1 MPCSVV
7 GTRAIP
13 HLRRRE
19 PRRSL
24 IRLIKRNPALERASC
39 EPSRRW
45 LLHLERGGQEE
56 GPGRDPLLAY
66 HEKITNDNHST
77 GVRAGPFPRRRG
89 RARSTWRVEGAGLRV
104 RDAVWC
110 KVREHRMQETDVP
123 SRVLI
128 WDIRIYF
135 RRTRASSRASAAH
148 PRPRSPRSRGRWKQ
162 RICSAVAAQQ
172 CPAGTHRTGHPARSE
187 PAAPRQLTE
196 PCRGRWR
203 GGAPSRRP
211 DRATKLPARAQRRPR
226 AVSDPKAATPAGQRL
241 QRHSTR

>member
-1 MPCSVV
+1 M
-7 GTRAIP
+7 T
-13 HLRRRE
+13 
-19 PRRSL
+19 
-24 IRLIKRNPALERASC
+24 
-39 EPSRRW
+39 
-45 LLHLERGGQEE
+45 
-56 GPGRDPLLAY
+56 
-66 HEKITNDNHST
+66 NHST

-104 RDAVWC
+104 RDAVSC

-187 PAAPRQLTE
+187 PAASRQLTE
-196 PCRGRWR
+196 PCRGRCIHMHKVIAIER
-203 GGAPSRRP
+203 RSGVHVGAVLVRVRL
-211 DRATKLPARAQRRPR
+211 AMQMKC
-226 AVSDPKAATPAGQRL
+226 AGP
-241 QRHSTR
+241 